1 MKRLLCISKPPK
13 NFSMPMID
21 QRIIV
26 AIDTF
31 DLETANTI
39 LDKLDPSLCII
50 KIGSV
55 VFNTLGKSFLKDASS
70 RGFKIFLDL
79 KLHDIPNTVHETI
92 LGFHDLSIDM
102 LTVHLSGG
110 EDMLKKAMLA
120 GKSINAK
127 VIGVSILTSLK
138 ESDTL
143 MLFNNNLDTQIA
155 NLFKIAVKTNLD
167 GVVCSP
173 LELEM
178 ANTILDTN
186 SIKITPGI
194 RDIKVADD
202 QARTLSAKEAIEK
215 GATFIVIGRPITQA
229 EDVSTALKTFTDS
242 IHD

>member
-1 MKRLLCISKPPK
+1 MTDP
-13 NFSMPMID
+13 
-21 QRIIV
+21 RIIV
-26 AIDTF
+26 AIDTY
-31 DLETANTI
+31 DLQEANLI
-39 LDKLDPSLCII
+39 LDQLDPNLCKI

-55 VFNTLGKSFLKDASS
+55 VFNSLGKSFLKEVSS

-92 LGFHDLSIDM
+92 LGFHDCSIDM

-229 EDVSTALKTFTDS
+229 EDVSTALKTFSDS

>member
-1 MKRLLCISKPPK
+1 MTNP
-13 NFSMPMID
+13 
-21 QRIIV
+21 RIIV
-26 AIDTF
+26 AIDTY
-31 DLETANTI
+31 DLQEANVI
-39 LDKLDPSLCII
+39 LDQLDPDLCRI

-55 VFNTLGKSFLKDASS
+55 VFNSLGKSFLREVSS

-92 LGFHDLSIDM
+92 LGFHDCSIDM

-110 EDMLKKAMLA
+110 EDMLNKAMLA

-138 ESDTL
+138 ESDIL
-143 MLFNNNLDTQIA
+143 MLFNNNLDMQIA
-155 NLFKIAVKTNLD
+155 NLFKIAVKANLD

-229 EDVSTALKTFTDS
+229 EDVSTALKTFTDA

>member
-1 MKRLLCISKPPK
+1 MTDP
-13 NFSMPMID
+13 
-21 QRIIV
+21 RIIV
-26 AIDTF
+26 ALDTY
-31 DLETANTI
+31 DLQEANVI
-39 LDKLDPSLCII
+39 LDQLDPDLCRI

-55 VFNTLGKSFLKDASS
+55 VFNSLGKSFLKEVSS
-70 RGFKIFLDL
+70 RGFRIFLDL

-92 LGFHDLSIDM
+92 LGFHDCSIDM

-127 VIGVSILTSLK
+127 VIGVSILTSFK

-143 MLFNNNLDTQIA
+143 MLFDNNLDTQIA

-215 GATFIVIGRPITQA
+215 GATFIVIGRPITQT
-229 EDVSTALKTFTDS
+229 EDVSTALKTFSDS

>member
-1 MKRLLCISKPPK
+1 MTDP
-13 NFSMPMID
+13 
-21 QRIIV
+21 RIIV
-26 AIDTF
+26 AIDTY
-31 DLETANTI
+31 DLQEANAI
-39 LDKLDPSLCII
+39 LDQLDPDLCKI
-50 KIGSV
+50 KIGSI
-55 VFNTLGKSFLKDASS
+55 VFNSLGKSFLREVSS

-92 LGFHDLSIDM
+92 LGFHDCSIDM

-143 MLFNNNLDTQIA
+143 ILFNNNLDTQIA

-229 EDVSTALKTFTDS
+229 EDVSTALKTFSDS